1 MYRAILGVGL
11 GLLVAV
17 SGAARQ
23 KAPAPKAKVK
33 LSKDEQALFDLLNKA
48 RAKEKL
54 PALKLNAVLCKVAL
68 EHSKNMA
75 KHEKM
80 AHRLDDKGVGD
91 RVTAA
96 GYDWKRLR
104 ENLARAT
111 GEEDGPSPEPAEIHK
126 GWMGSKG
133 HRANIL
139 HDGVTEVGISMFRG
153 KKGTFYYT
161 QVFAEPSK

>member
-1 MYRAILGVGL
+1 M
-11 GLLVAV
+11 VAA
-17 SGAARQ
+17 GAARQ
-23 KAPAPKAKVK
+23 TAPAPKAKVK
-33 LSKDEQALFDLLNKA
+33 LSKDEQALFDLMNRA

-54 PALKLNAVLCKVAL
+54 PALKLNAVLCKVAQK
-68 EHSKNMA
+68 HSENMA

-96 GYDWKRLR
+96 GYDWKRVR

-111 GEEDGPSPEPAEIHK
+111 GENDDPAPKPAEIHK
-126 GWMGSKG
+126 GWMESKG

-139 HDGVTEVGISMFRG
+139 HDGVTEVGISMVRG